1 MSIRDLYKTLEIS
14 ENASQDE
21 IKKSYRKL
29 SLKHHPDKNNGSDER
44 FKEISEAYQ
53 ILSDEN
59 EKKKYDMKKQFPFSQ
74 TNNRGNGN
82 VPHGMNPMNDIFKM
96 FFNGQQPGMSNMS
109 HMGGFPG
116 HPMGGHPMGGGPN
129 IRIFRNGNQVN
140 MENLNKPEP
149 IVKKIVISLEQAYTG
164 DQISL
169 DIERW
174 LFEDGIRK
182 CENEKLYIPIHNG
195 IDNNEIIILKDKGN
209 VLDTNIKGD
218 VKVIVSVQNTTH
230 FKREGLNMILEKEI
244 SLKDSLCGFAFI
256 IHHLSGKQLRFSN
269 EPGTV
274 MKDGLVKMISNYGF
288 TRNNNVGNLC
298 IKFSVKYPEKLTSE
312 QVKQLQ
318 DIL

>member
-1 MSIRDLYKTLEIS
+1 MNDLDLYKVLEIN
-14 ENASQDE
+14 ENASQEE
-21 IKKSYRKL
+21 IKKNYRKL
-29 SLKHHPDKNNGSDER
+29 SLKYHPDKNNGNDVR

-59 EKKKYDMKKQFPFSQ
+59 ERKKYDMKKQFPFSQ
-74 TNNRGNGN
+74 TNNTGN
-82 VPHGMNPMNDIFKM
+82 VNVSPGMNPMNDIFKM
-96 FFNGQQPGMSNMS
+96 FFNGQQHGMNY
-109 HMGGFPG
+109 MGVFPG
-116 HPMGGHPMGGGPN
+116 HHMGGHPIGGGPN
-129 IRIFRNGNQVN
+129 IRIFRNGQQVN

-149 IVKKIVISLEQAYTG
+149 IVKNLVISLEQAYNG

-182 CENEKLYIPIHNG
+182 CENEKMYIPIHKG
-195 IDNNEIIILKDKGN
+195 IDNKEIIILKNKGN

-218 VKVIVSVQNTTH
+218 VKVVITVQNTTQ

-244 SLKDSLCGFAFI
+244 SLKDSLCGFVFI

-274 MKDGLVKMISNYGF
+274 LKDGLVKMIPNYGF
-288 TRNNNVGNLC
+288 TRENHIGNLC

-312 QVKQLQ
+312 QVEQLKS
-318 DIL
+318 IL

>member
-1 MSIRDLYKTLEIS
+1 M
-14 ENASQDE
+14 
-21 IKKSYRKL
+21 
-29 SLKHHPDKNNGSDER
+29 
-44 FKEISEAYQ
+44 Q
-53 ILSDEN
+53 I
-59 EKKKYDMKKQFPFSQ
+59 
-74 TNNRGNGN
+74 
-82 VPHGMNPMNDIFKM
+82 
-96 FFNGQQPGMSNMS
+96 
-109 HMGGFPG
+109 
-116 HPMGGHPMGGGPN
+116 
-129 IRIFRNGNQVN
+129 VN
-140 MENLNKPEP
+140 MENLNKPET
-149 IVKKIVISLEQAYTG
+149 IVKKLVISLDQAYNG
-164 DQISL
+164 DQVSV

-182 CENEKLYIPIHNG
+182 CENEKLYIPIHKG

-209 VLDTNIKGD
+209 VLDTNMKGD
-218 VKVIVSVQNTTH
+218 VKIVVSVQNTTH